1 MQIVILTYESP
12 QANTITHRLLTEYAH
27 HVVGIVCSD
36 TIIAGKTTW
45 QSLRFLFSETG
56 WGFVLPKGMEILLG
70 RFAHLFVRYT
80 GKKTSVPSLLDMGH
94 EYHVPIIKAKNVN
107 KGKPF
112 NTIKAWKPD
121 LVISIYFNQLIRK
134 KIINLPAQ
142 GVINIHPALLPRNRG
157 LFPYFW
163 VLANG
168 DAETGVTIHWVDA
181 KFDTG
186 HILVQEQFPVDHDD
200 SVISLARKS
209 ADIGAELLLK
219 AVKLIESG
227 NPPRMPQDS
236 KQATYFSWPTPIDV
250 HRFRKHGK
258 RYGSIL
264 EIWHDLLVH
273 C

>member
-12 QANTITHRLLTEYAH
+12 QANAITHRLLTEYAH

-121 LVISIYFNQLIRK
+121 LVISI
-134 KIINLPAQ
+134 
-142 GVINIHPALLPRNRG
+142 
-157 LFPYFW
+157 YFW